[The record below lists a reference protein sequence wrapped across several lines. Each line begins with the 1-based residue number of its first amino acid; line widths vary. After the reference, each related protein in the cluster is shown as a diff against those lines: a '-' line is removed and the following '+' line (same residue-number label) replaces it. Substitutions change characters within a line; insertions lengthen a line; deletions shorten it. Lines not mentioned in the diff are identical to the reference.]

1 MVAAGNPEGIEGPD
15 DLAGKNVCSVE
26 GSTPAQNIRDNYPE
40 ATLTLFDVYSKCAD
54 ALNNGQVDAVTTDN
68 VILTGLVASNP
79 DGFELVG
86 NPFTEEPYGIGL
98 ALGDTEFRDFINDT
112 LEASFED
119 GSWAAAWDATAGA
132 ITGEAPPSR
141 RRSTATDPPHV
152 PATPTRPA
160 TPSPRSPRGGTVQF
174 FMDNIDLF
182 RDAFLNTLGL
192 TFFAGVLALVL
203 GTVLAGMRVSPI
215 APLRGLST
223 AYVEIFRNTPLTVV
237 FFFVI
242 FGLPQID
249 TVLPFF
255 TGAVVAVGTYTAAFV
270 AEAIRSGINSV
281 APGQAEAAR
290 ALGLTFSQTLSTVV
304 LPQAFRTVV
313 PPLGSVLIAMA
324 KNTSIAAGFSISEVS
339 SLLARLTNADPND
352 LLLILLGV
360 VLAYMI
366 ITVPAAVALN
376 RIERRVA
383 ILR

>member
-1 MVAAGNPEGIEGPD
+1 M
-15 DLAGKNVCSVE
+15 
-26 GSTPAQNIRDNYPE
+26 
-40 ATLTLFDVYSKCAD
+40 
-54 ALNNGQVDAVTTDN
+54 
-68 VILTGLVASNP
+68 
-79 DGFELVG
+79 
-86 NPFTEEPYGIGL
+86 
-98 ALGDTEFRDFINDT
+98 
-112 LEASFED
+112 
-119 GSWAAAWDATAGA
+119 
-132 ITGEAPPSR
+132 
-141 RRSTATDPPHV
+141 
-152 PATPTRPA
+152 
-160 TPSPRSPRGGTVQF
+160 QF
-174 FMDNIDLF
+174 FLDNIDLF

-192 TFFAGVLALVL
+192 TLFAGVLALVL

-215 APLRGLST
+215 APLRGLAT
-223 AYVEIFRNTPLTVV
+223 VYVEIFRNTPLTVV

-249 TVLPFF
+249 TVVPFF
-255 TGAVVAVGTYTAAFV
+255 TGAVIAVGTYTAAFV

-290 ALGLTFSQTLSTVV
+290 ALGLTFSQTLTTVV

-339 SLLARLTNADPND
+339 SLLARLSNADPND
-352 LLLILLGV
+352 LLFILLGV

-366 ITVPAAVALN
+366 ITVPAAIALN